1 MKPSAAQEERKAAE
15 SKEKQVIDFPLLD
28 FVRSPADLKKLPE
41 EDLPYLAEEIRQE
54 IIRVVS
60 KTGGHLGASLGVV
73 ELTIALHYVF
83 DTPNDKLIWDV
94 GHQSYAHKILTGRG
108 ERFRTLRQEGG
119 ISGFTRRD
127 ESPYDPFG
135 AGHSSTSISAGV
147 GMAVG
152 RDLRYAKHNVISVI
166 GDGSMSAGMAFEA
179 LNNAGSMNTRLIV
192 VLNDNDMSIAR
203 PVGGLSHHLSQ
214 IISSKPY
221 MTLRQV
227 ALDMASRLP
236 QFVKRTA
243 LKVEQ
248 HAKGFVTGGTLFEE
262 LGCYY
267 VGPIDGHSF
276 EQLIPILTNIRDA
289 KEDCPILVHVV
300 THKGK
305 GYEPA
310 ERAPSKYHGV
320 TGFDVETGMFEPQK
334 TTRPTFTQTFSDTLV
349 SLAQKD
355 KKITAI
361 TAAMP
366 TGTGLD
372 AFAEKFPDR
381 FFDVGIAE
389 QHAVTFAAGMA
400 CEGIKPFVAIYS
412 SFLQRAYDQIVHDVA
427 LQSLPVRFAIDRAG
441 FVGEDGATHHG
452 VFDLAFLCNIPNMI
466 IMAPSDQVELQRM
479 LVTMAGIDDR
489 PSAVRYPRGAGVL
502 ADLEEDPL
510 PLEIGKGRIV
520 REGNRAAILNLGA
533 RLKAC
538 TDAADLLA
546 LEGISATVADA
557 RFAKPFDEA
566 LLKEL
571 AEGHQVLTVVEDGVQ
586 GGFGALVMT
595 WLANRGL
602 LEKTRVRFIT
612 APDRFVEH
620 ATTESQ
626 YKQAGLDASS
636 IAATV
641 KAAVLSDEKA
651 R

>member
-1 MKPSAAQEERKAAE
+1 MKSSAVDKERKVVE
-15 SKEKQVIDFPLLD
+15 NKEKQVIDFPLLD
-28 FVRSPADLKKLPE
+28 FVRSPAELKKLSE

-73 ELTIALHYVF
+73 ELAIALHYVF

-108 ERFRTLRQEGG
+108 ERFHMLRQEHG

-179 LNNAGSMNTRLIV
+179 LNNAGSMNSRLIV

-221 MTLRQV
+221 MSLRQV

-267 VGPIDGHSF
+267 IGPIDGHSF

-320 TGFDVETGMFEPQK
+320 TCFDVETGMFEPQK

-355 KKITAI
+355 KKIVTV

-366 TGTGLD
+366 SGTGLD

-427 LQSLPVRFAIDRAG
+427 LQKLPVRFAIDRAG

-452 VFDLAFLCNIPNMI
+452 VFDLAFLCPVPNMVV
-466 IMAPSDQVELQRM
+466 MAPSDQVELQRM
-479 LVTMAGIDDR
+479 LVTMAEIDDR
-489 PSAVRYPRGAGVL
+489 PSAVRYPRGSGVL
-502 ADLEEDPL
+502 ADLESDPL

-520 REGNRAAILNLGA
+520 REGNRVALLNLGT

-538 TDAADLLA
+538 LDASDMLA
-546 LEGISATVADA
+546 LEGVSATVADA

-571 AEGHQVLTVVEDGVQ
+571 AEGHQALAVVEEGVQ
-586 GGFGALVMT
+586 GGFGSMVMT

-602 LEKTRVRFIT
+602 LEKTKVRFIT
-612 APDRFVEH
+612 VPDRFVEY
-620 ATTESQ
+620 ATMERQ
-626 YKQAGLDASS
+626 YEQAGLDAAS

-641 KAAVLSDEKA
+641 KEMVLSDEKT